1 MAEVE
6 HFDGWQVLQA
16 LEVNDP
22 VMRAVQKVEMPIAVL
37 VLWLLLVLAEG
48 FEVKF
53 QVIEEIVCHAHFLK
67 QQTLLHEI
75 DIRQFV
81 GRTVQKL
88 QAFGE
93 SKEGDL
99 IAGAVEEDKRIHVFQ
114 VDAFETVAGNIY
126 DF

>member
-22 VMRAVQKVEMPIAVL
+22 VLRAVQKVEMPIAVL

-48 FEVKF
+48 FEVEL
-53 QVIEEIVCHAHFLK
+53 QVIEEIVRHAHFLK
-67 QQTLLHEI
+67 QQTLLHKI

-81 GRTVQKL
+81 GRTVQEL

-93 SKEGDL
+93 S
-99 IAGAVEEDKRIHVFQ
+99 EE
-114 VDAFETVAGNIY
+114 
-126 DF
+126 